1 MAEYLYLS
9 NEQVYIEFNVIEFGT
24 LLDYVNRLIS
34 VAVYTLREKGAK
46 LDLSLS
52 VEWHHQKVHIS
63 MYVSLPQKGVCTFK
77 VLD

>member
-1 MAEYLYLS
+1 MAEHLYLS

-34 VAVYTLREKGAK
+34 AAVYTLREKGAK

-52 VEWHHQKVHIS
+52 VEWHHQRYTFLCMYLFPRKVC
-63 MYVSLPQKGVCTFK
+63 VPLKF
-77 VLD
+77 